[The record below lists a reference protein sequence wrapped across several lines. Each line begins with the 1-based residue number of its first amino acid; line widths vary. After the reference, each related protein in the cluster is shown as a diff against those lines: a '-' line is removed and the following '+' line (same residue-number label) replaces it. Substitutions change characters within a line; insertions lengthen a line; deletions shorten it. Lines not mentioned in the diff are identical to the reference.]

1 MQQHYKINVGDFI
14 PSFSALDQEEEVV
27 VSDDLLGNP
36 FVIYFYPKDD
46 TPGCT
51 AEACSFRDNMERLDE
66 QGILVVGVSPD
77 SVSSHKKFMHKH
89 SLNFILIADDS
100 QEVCKRFDVLREKE
114 VGDKKVVGVERTT
127 FIVDA
132 TGIIRWIERPVNV
145 EGHVE
150 RVLKYLAELPIV

>member
-1 MQQHYKINVGDFI
+1 MQHYKINVGDSI

-27 VSDDLLGNP
+27 ASDDLLGNP

-66 QGILVVGVSPD
+66 RGILVVGVSPD

-89 SLNFILIADDS
+89 GLNFTLMADDS
-100 QEVCKRFDVLREKE
+100 QEICKRFDVLREKE
-114 VGDKKVVGVERTT
+114 VDGKKILAVERTT
-127 FIVDA
+127 FVVDA

-145 EGHVE
+145 EEHVD
-150 RVLKYLAELPIV
+150 RVLKFLDELSIV